1 MENNNIYSEELI
13 EQENPVDWI
22 ELLSE
27 FWNRRKFITIF
38 TGGITILTI
47 IIVLILPKKYTSTA
61 VILPDVDK
69 SRLGN
74 LAGISDLAAMAGV
87 NVGGEGSLIK
97 LYPTIIKSEW
107 VLRNIIY
114 HKYKT
119 TKFADSVNLIQYW
132 KINEKTP
139 ELNFEV
145 TLKML
150 QELLDISTDIKL
162 NVVTMKIE
170 TTDPQLSA
178 DILNN
183 AIDELNTFLLTKR
196 TTNASEQRKWIEGRL
211 VEVKRDLE
219 RSENALKEF
228 REKNRIVTG
237 SPQLMLEQAR
247 LEREVQINTTLYVEL
262 KKQYE
267 VAKIEE
273 IRNIPIVNVM
283 DYARP
288 AAKKSSPKRATA
300 TLASLFLSLCCSLVI
315 VFIDYRYKEKIDLVR
330 EQIPI
335 GKKRIDGN

>member
-1 MENNNIYSEELI
+1 MEKTDIYSEELI
-13 EQENPVDWI
+13 EQENPIDWI

-27 FWNRRKFITIF
+27 FWRRRKFITIF
-38 TGGITILTI
+38 TGGITLLTI
-47 IIVLILPKKYTSTA
+47 IIVLLLPKQYTSTA

-69 SRLGN
+69 SRLSN
-74 LAGISDLAAMAGV
+74 LAGISNLAAMAGV
-87 NVGGEGSLIK
+87 NLGGEGSLIQ

-107 VLRNIIY
+107 VLRNVIY

-119 TKFADSVNLIQYW
+119 NKFADSVNLIQYW
-132 KINEKTP
+132 EYKESTP

-145 TLKML
+145 TLKTL
-150 QELLDISTDIKL
+150 QELLDISTDMKL
-162 NVVTMKIE
+162 NVITMKIE

-211 VEVKRDLE
+211 VEVKKDLE

-247 LEREVQINTTLYVEL
+247 LEREVQINNTLYVEL

-267 VAKIEE
+267 VARINE
-273 IRNIPIVNVM
+273 IQDIPIVNVM

-300 TLASLFLSLCCSLVI
+300 TLASLFVSFCCSLVG
-315 VFIDYRYKEKIDLVR
+315 VFIEYRYKEKINIVKAKF
-330 EQIPI
+330 PI
-335 GKKRIDGN
+335 TKKLFN

>member
-1 MENNNIYSEELI
+1 MEKTDIYSEELI
-13 EQENPVDWI
+13 EQENPIDWI

-27 FWNRRKFITIF
+27 FWRRRKFITIF
-38 TGGITILTI
+38 TGGITLITI
-47 IIVLILPKKYTSTA
+47 VIVLILPKQYTSSA

-69 SRLGN
+69 SHLSN
-74 LAGISDLAAMAGV
+74 LAGISNLAAMAGV
-87 NVGGEGSLIK
+87 NLGGEGSLIQ

-107 VLRNIIY
+107 VLRNVIY

-119 TKFADSVNLIQYW
+119 NKFADSVNLIQYW
-132 KINEKTP
+132 EYKESTP

-145 TLKML
+145 TLKTL
-150 QELLDISTDIKL
+150 QELLDISTDMKL
-162 NVVTMKIE
+162 NVITMKIE

-211 VEVKRDLE
+211 VEVKKDLE

-247 LEREVQINTTLYVEL
+247 LEREVQINNTLYVEL

-267 VAKIEE
+267 VARINE
-273 IRNIPIVNVM
+273 IQDIPIVNVM

-288 AAKKSSPKRATA
+288 AAKKSSPKRTIT
-300 TLASLFLSLCCSLVI
+300 TLVMMFISFIGSLTL
-315 VFIDYRYKEKIDLVR
+315 VFIGYQYKEKIDIVKAKF
-330 EQIPI
+330 PI
-335 GKKRIDGN
+335 TKKLFN